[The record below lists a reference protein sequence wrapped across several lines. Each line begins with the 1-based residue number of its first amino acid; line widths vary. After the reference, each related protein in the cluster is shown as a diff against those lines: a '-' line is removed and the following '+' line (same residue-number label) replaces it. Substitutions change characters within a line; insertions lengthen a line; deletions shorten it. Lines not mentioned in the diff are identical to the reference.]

1 MRFKDRRVLLTGG
14 SGAMGRLI
22 ARDIRKAGGQLTIVD
37 LNPPEDGGAFIA
49 GDLSTAAGLDAL
61 CARVAA
67 EPWDILI
74 NLAGIQ
80 HFGPLEAQTPA
91 HLNATYMVNLVAP
104 ARLAQSVLPGMKA
117 RGRGQ
122 IANVGSIF
130 GSINFAHFATYSS
143 SKAGLRALSQAL
155 RRELIETGVGVTYV
169 APRAV
174 RTPLNSDAVNAWA
187 RLTRMTMD
195 EPEAVARRIVRAIR
209 DDRKDVYLGFPEAL
223 FVRLNGFAPG
233 LIDGALRALS
243 QALRR
248 ELIETGVG
256 VTYVAPRAVR
266 TPLNSD
272 AVNAWAKLTGMTM
285 DEPGAIA
292 RRIVRAIRDDRKDVY
307 LGFPEALFVR
317 LNGFAPGLIDGALRA
332 NDLKARALFTPS
344 QSH

>member
-104 ARLAQSVLPGMKA
+104 ARLAQAVLPGMKA

-155 RRELIETGVGVTYV
+155 RRELI
-169 APRAV
+169 
-174 RTPLNSDAVNAWA
+174 
-187 RLTRMTMD
+187 
-195 EPEAVARRIVRAIR
+195 
-209 DDRKDVYLGFPEAL
+209 
-223 FVRLNGFAPG
+223 
-233 LIDGALRALS
+233 
-243 QALRR
+243 Q
-248 ELIETGVG
+248 TGVG

-285 DEPGAIA
+285 DEPEAIA
-292 RRIVRAIRDDRKDVY
+292 RRIVRAIRDGRKDVY
-307 LGFPEALFVR
+307 LGLPEALFVR
-317 LNGFAPGLIDGALRA
+317 LNGFSPGLIDGALRA

>member
-1 MRFKDRRVLLTGG
+1 MRFKDSRVLLTGG

-37 LNPPEDGGAFIA
+37 LNPPEDGGTFIA

-91 HLNATYMVNLVAP
+91 HLHATYMVNLVAP
-104 ARLAQSVLPGMKA
+104 ARLAQAVLPGMKA

-155 RRELIETGVGVTYV
+155 RRELI
-169 APRAV
+169 
-174 RTPLNSDAVNAWA
+174 
-187 RLTRMTMD
+187 
-195 EPEAVARRIVRAIR
+195 
-209 DDRKDVYLGFPEAL
+209 
-223 FVRLNGFAPG
+223 
-233 LIDGALRALS
+233 
-243 QALRR
+243 Q
-248 ELIETGVG
+248 TGVG

-285 DEPGAIA
+285 DEPEAIA
-292 RRIVRAIRDDRKDVY
+292 RRIVRAIRDGRKDVY

>member
-49 GDLSTAAGLDAL
+49 GDLSTASGLDAL
-61 CARVAA
+61 CTRVAA

-80 HFGPLEAQTPA
+80 HFGLLEAQTPA

-104 ARLAQSVLPGMKA
+104 ARLAQAVLPGMKA

-122 IANVGSIF
+122 IANVGSVF

-155 RRELIETGVGVTYV
+155 RRELIQTGVGVTYV

-187 RLTRMTMD
+187 RLTGMTMD
-195 EPEAVARRIVRAIR
+195 EPE
-209 DDRKDVYLGFPEAL
+209 
-223 FVRLNGFAPG
+223 
-233 LIDGALRALS
+233 
-243 QALRR
+243 
-248 ELIETGVG
+248 
-256 VTYVAPRAVR
+256 
-266 TPLNSD
+266 
-272 AVNAWAKLTGMTM
+272 
-285 DEPGAIA
+285 AIA
-292 RRIVRAIRDDRKDVY
+292 RRIVRAIRDNRKDVY

-332 NDLKARALFTPS
+332 NDLKARALFAPS
-344 QSH
+344 HPH

>member
-22 ARDIRKAGGQLTIVD
+22 ARDIRKAGGHLTIVD

-104 ARLAQSVLPGMKA
+104 ARLAQAVLPGMKA

-155 RRELIETGVGVTYV
+155 RRELI
-169 APRAV
+169 
-174 RTPLNSDAVNAWA
+174 
-187 RLTRMTMD
+187 
-195 EPEAVARRIVRAIR
+195 
-209 DDRKDVYLGFPEAL
+209 
-223 FVRLNGFAPG
+223 
-233 LIDGALRALS
+233 
-243 QALRR
+243 Q
-248 ELIETGVG
+248 TGVG

-332 NDLKARALFTPS
+332 NDLKARALFAPS
-344 QSH
+344 HPH

>member
-22 ARDIRKAGGQLTIVD
+22 ARHIRDAGGKLTVVD
-37 LNPPEDGGAFIA
+37 INPPEGGGAFIA
-49 GDLSTAAGLDAL
+49 GDLSTAIGLDVL
-61 CARVAA
+61 CAHVAA

-104 ARLAQSVLPGMKA
+104 ARLAQAVLPGMKA

-195 EPEAVARRIVRAIR
+195 EPEA
-209 DDRKDVYLGFPEAL
+209 
-223 FVRLNGFAPG
+223 
-233 LIDGALRALS
+233 
-243 QALRR
+243 
-248 ELIETGVG
+248 
-256 VTYVAPRAVR
+256 
-266 TPLNSD
+266 
-272 AVNAWAKLTGMTM
+272 
-285 DEPGAIA
+285 IA

-317 LNGFAPGLIDGALRA
+317 LNGFAPALIDGALRA

-344 QSH
+344 QSL

>member
-104 ARLAQSVLPGMKA
+104 ARLAQAVLPGMKA

-155 RRELIETGVGVTYV
+155 RRELI
-169 APRAV
+169 
-174 RTPLNSDAVNAWA
+174 
-187 RLTRMTMD
+187 
-195 EPEAVARRIVRAIR
+195 
-209 DDRKDVYLGFPEAL
+209 
-223 FVRLNGFAPG
+223 
-233 LIDGALRALS
+233 
-243 QALRR
+243 Q
-248 ELIETGVG
+248 TGVG

-285 DEPGAIA
+285 DEPEAIA
-292 RRIVRAIRDDRKDVY
+292 RRIVRAIRDGRKDVY
-307 LGFPEALFVR
+307 LGLPEALFVR